1 MRKNLCIVLIILICF
16 ATTHTYAEET
26 ENQTTNTTTDL
37 QTQRSELQNQLDEAN
52 GQLNDVQSNLSEN
65 LQQVEKLDNKIE
77 TSEQTLAE
85 QESKIT
91 ELKNNI
97 QNVETEL
104 NSVTEKYDKQVELF
118 KKRMVAIYMA
128 GDTQYLDVLLKS
140 SSLSDFI
147 SSYYLI
153 SQLTEIDENLIN
165 DLETKKKTIDLSKT
179 KLENEKKE
187 FSSYES
193 VGSESAGGAAQE
205 KDIKTRRKNP
215 VRTGDDSEPL
225 VLLILLLGSGA
236 ITLCIRCFKG
246 GNES

>member
-1 MRKNLCIVLIILICF
+1 
-16 ATTHTYAEET
+16 
-26 ENQTTNTTTDL
+26 
-37 QTQRSELQNQLDEAN
+37 
-52 GQLNDVQSNLSEN
+52 
-65 LQQVEKLDNKIE
+65 
-77 TSEQTLAE
+77 
-85 QESKIT
+85 
-91 ELKNNI
+91 
-97 QNVETEL
+97 
-104 NSVTEKYDKQVELF
+104 
-118 KKRMVAIYMA
+118 MVAIYMA